1 MPAIEPPPAE
11 LQDLFRGDTP
21 LSRRFLAQ
29 IRTFNNAF
37 AFASFG
43 TSTRYRNMR
52 QPRGRGPNTF
62 QVKGQLYHKIG
73 GILPPTGQQ
82 PQFAQI
88 YFHDSDQGAEA
99 DLRLDFIYGPRNQ
112 NVQNGRGRDGA
123 QEREKDRRIIG
134 ILQRLMYRYNPYARR
149 FKTIGDRIRADNA
162 PVLGLKIVC
171 QRAGDERRYNR
182 PTADEFAAILPGDAT
197 DAPGNRDIVIQ
208 LRDNTLHQVSALH
221 QAYFPLCYPL
231 LFLRGEDGFHLG
243 LTRNDPQPPLENP
256 LQHVLDPQLAFQHPL
271 PPHDPQPLLD
281 QANVNELELECND
294 DNNGNSG
301 NNDDGGNNNDS
312 DNDMEEQ
319 LDQGY
324 NGRNAD
330 NHLDNADPQ
339 VAMDLDNEF
348 DGEENEGEYDQE
360 QAQGNSRRRITMMD
374 FFAYRLQ
381 YRAGD
386 SSEYMF
392 RSKRL
397 LQQLMVDM
405 FCTMD
410 MNRLNYLKKNQQTL
424 RVELYSGNQGNH
436 YL

>member
-1 MPAIEPPPAE
+1 MNPQYAHAPAAPAVPAAPAPAPAPAPAAPAVTDPAPAAPAAPTVREFGNGLAAHKEQDDTVYRTLGRMNVACSHCGALHWIEERLRRAIVNPRFSRCCLQGKVNMPAIEPPPAE

-29 IRTFNNAF
+29 IRIFNNAF

-43 TSTRYRNMR
+43 TSTRYRDMR

-182 PTADEFAAILPGDAT
+182 PTADEFAAILPGVAT

-231 LFLRGEDGFHLG
+231 LFLRGEDGFH
-243 LTRNDPQPPLENP
+243 
-256 LQHVLDPQLAFQHPL
+256 
-271 PPHDPQPLLD
+271 
-281 QANVNELELECND
+281 
-294 DNNGNSG
+294 
-301 NNDDGGNNNDS
+301 
-312 DNDMEEQ
+312 
-319 LDQGY
+319 
-324 NGRNAD
+324 
-330 NHLDNADPQ
+330 
-339 VAMDLDNEF
+339 
-348 DGEENEGEYDQE
+348 
-360 QAQGNSRRRITMMD
+360 
-374 FFAYRLQ
+374 
-381 YRAGD
+381 
-386 SSEYMF
+386 
-392 RSKRL
+392 
-397 LQQLMVDM
+397 
-405 FCTMD
+405 
-410 MNRLNYLKKNQQTL
+410 
-424 RVELYSGNQGNH
+424 
-436 YL
+436 